1 MEKGKRKLRLFAL
14 SDDYDGNIQYARMML
29 KSLEERQIPY
39 EQTELILLGT
49 DENKGMMFQANAE
62 KYGYGNVISFDEYEM
77 AARLL
82 IYEYPLC
89 NFINFDENGRASED
103 AEVLIGGF
111 GRIGHEVLRKVLANG
126 RFEGS
131 NLKVTIFDPK
141 HGDKTGFIRSQY
153 PKMFAMP
160 DADIEFLSQDIR
172 SGECFK
178 FLQEYASKL
187 KYIVICLE
195 DRDTTRNIAVRDAIG
210 CPQNIYTCDSKSIR
224 CYSHDAEKCVSH
236 WIYDSELLYSGELD
250 KYAMEINH
258 YYTRGKSIH
267 EDWKQCGYFHR
278 MSSRASADYLIPLL
292 KKSQLV

>member
-258 YYTRGKSIH
+258 YYTRGKSIQ